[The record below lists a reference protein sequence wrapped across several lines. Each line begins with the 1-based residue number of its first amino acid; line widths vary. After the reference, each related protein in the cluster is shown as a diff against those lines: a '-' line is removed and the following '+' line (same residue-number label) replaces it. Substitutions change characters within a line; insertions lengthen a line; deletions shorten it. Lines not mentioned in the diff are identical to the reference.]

1 MRKKALQQTF
11 DATDRIHLTCEL
23 KKGNLVLTFSTA
35 AFESFRSILRNC
47 ANHSSFSGFNFEAEI
62 RFSKDKTASAEEAY
76 SVKRDSRQLY
86 KINLYLTTSRVNIN
100 GANIN
105 IFIDDHFPLI
115 ISEMKVHGNFSDL
128 NNILKDSLMNS
139 LKIEENEVANIN
151 KSVNKLN
158 EKSSS
163 IRNRKCSNIVP
174 LDKKKICVSDAMYL
188 LQIDGNKSAHD
199 SNLPIDYTNNPK
211 VDGTDIN
218 CLVCDQEC
226 QDEAVYC
233 DCCNT
238 WIHYKCEKLSKS
250 DIKYFKQTPSELYT
264 CMVCMDL
271 LMFDSYNRDNT
282 NIEIIQTSPDIA
294 IAKDKQSNVQTSP
307 DIVITKNKQS
317 NVHSVPTILQPKTQ
331 NMETNT
337 DMGLKDLDKL
347 EELQRV
353 QKRLTSREKEIST
366 KEKAIKEKEQDL
378 NEVTLKLASAQTYIL
393 NLEKRINDME
403 SSILYKKTGPNITTS
418 NDDGDRLISTTLERR
433 LIEIEHKLSET
444 YRAPPCY
451 QVPNIVI
458 NNNIDGNKSE
468 TATSKYEVKQ
478 NTNCTQ
484 TQTDSVNLN
493 MTQNSTYNDENLV
506 DDNINCQPHPSAV
519 NLSHILNLNQ
529 MRSADISYQRNQQN
543 PENKSY
549 TSIPDNKQNHFLGK
563 RKQNRPSYP
572 NPQHQRPAIQ
582 YYTGMPLYQRSMWRT
597 SHPMPYTFNKF

>member
-1 MRKKALQQTF
+1 M
-11 DATDRIHLTCEL
+11 
-23 KKGNLVLTFSTA
+23 
-35 AFESFRSILRNC
+35 
-47 ANHSSFSGFNFEAEI
+47 
-62 RFSKDKTASAEEAY
+62 
-76 SVKRDSRQLY
+76 
-86 KINLYLTTSRVNIN
+86 
-100 GANIN
+100 
-105 IFIDDHFPLI
+105 
-115 ISEMKVHGNFSDL
+115 
-128 NNILKDSLMNS
+128 
-139 LKIEENEVANIN
+139 
-151 KSVNKLN
+151 
-158 EKSSS
+158 
-163 IRNRKCSNIVP
+163 
-174 LDKKKICVSDAMYL
+174 
-188 LQIDGNKSAHD
+188 
-199 SNLPIDYTNNPK
+199 
-211 VDGTDIN
+211 
-218 CLVCDQEC
+218 
-226 QDEAVYC
+226 
-233 DCCNT
+233 
-238 WIHYKCEKLSKS
+238 
-250 DIKYFKQTPSELYT
+250 
-264 CMVCMDL
+264 
-271 LMFDSYNRDNT
+271 
-282 NIEIIQTSPDIA
+282 
-294 IAKDKQSNVQTSP
+294 
-307 DIVITKNKQS
+307 
-317 NVHSVPTILQPKTQ
+317 
-331 NMETNT
+331 
-337 DMGLKDLDKL
+337 
-347 EELQRV
+347 V

-366 KEKAIKEKEQDL
+366 KEKTIKEKEKDL

-418 NDDGDRLISTTLERR
+418 NDDSDRLISITLEGR

-529 MRSADISYQRNQQN
+529 MSSADISYQRNQQN

-563 RKQNRPSYP
+563 RNQNRPSYP

>member
-1 MRKKALQQTF
+1 
-11 DATDRIHLTCEL
+11 
-23 KKGNLVLTFSTA
+23 
-35 AFESFRSILRNC
+35 
-47 ANHSSFSGFNFEAEI
+47 
-62 RFSKDKTASAEEAY
+62 
-76 SVKRDSRQLY
+76 
-86 KINLYLTTSRVNIN
+86 
-100 GANIN
+100 
-105 IFIDDHFPLI
+105 
-115 ISEMKVHGNFSDL
+115 MKVHGNFSDL

-158 EKSSS
+158 DKSSS

-233 DCCNT
+233 DCCNI
-238 WIHYKCEKLSKS
+238 WIHYKLEKLSKS

-294 IAKDKQSNVQTSP
+294 ITKDKQSNVQTSP

-353 QKRLTSREKEIST
+353 QKRLTSREKDIST
-366 KEKAIKEKEQDL
+366 KEKAIKEKEKDL

-403 SSILYKKTGPNITTS
+403 SSILYKKTGLNITTS

-478 NTNCTQ
+478 NTN
-484 TQTDSVNLN
+484 S
-493 MTQNSTYNDENLV
+493 
-506 DDNINCQPHPSAV
+506 
-519 NLSHILNLNQ
+519 
-529 MRSADISYQRNQQN
+529 
-543 PENKSY
+543 
-549 TSIPDNKQNHFLGK
+549 
-563 RKQNRPSYP
+563 NR
-572 NPQHQRPAIQ
+572 
-582 YYTGMPLYQRSMWRT
+582 
-597 SHPMPYTFNKF
+597 